1 MIEKKEILE
10 GLEMYDLANHELRKA
25 QDQMREAKG
34 RLVETLVNGRMYHY
48 LQPCNIGW
56 LRRELSR

>member
-1 MIEKKEILE
+1 MKDNNMMEE
-10 GLEMYDLANHELRKA
+10 LEMFDLATHELRKA

-34 RLVETLVNGRMYHY
+34 RLVEALVNGRMYHF

-56 LRRELSR
+56 LRRELKR